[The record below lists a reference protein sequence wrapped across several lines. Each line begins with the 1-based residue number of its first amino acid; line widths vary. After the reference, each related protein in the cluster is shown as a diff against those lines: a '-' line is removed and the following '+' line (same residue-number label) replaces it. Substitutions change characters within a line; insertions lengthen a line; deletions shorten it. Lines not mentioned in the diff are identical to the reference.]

1 MLLEALLA
9 AALLLVQALVA
20 NQAPLPTRNSQHV
33 LIVLLV
39 NTRRILVTVRALRA
53 ISTVAMGLHES
64 RQAPVMQVI
73 SLQMGEKIVMLVLL
87 ARAIRYLLVMK
98 SALYVISTV
107 ALVLLLLLQ
116 VLARPVIPLLTVAR
130 LAPLVP

>member
-1 MLLEALLA
+1 LEALLA